1 MEEKLAQGLPH
12 VIRFRLETGVEP
24 FQDIVFGWTHHEVAQ
39 VGSRTTSIIIISLI
53 RELQWQNIILHL

>member
-39 VGSRTTSIIIISLI
+39 VGSTMTFIIIILLLLSL
-53 RELQWQNIILHL
+53 L